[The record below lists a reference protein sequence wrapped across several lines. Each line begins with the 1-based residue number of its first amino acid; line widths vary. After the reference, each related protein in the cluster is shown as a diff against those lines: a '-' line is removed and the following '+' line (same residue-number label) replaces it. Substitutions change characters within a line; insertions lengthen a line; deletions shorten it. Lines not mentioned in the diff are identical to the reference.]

1 MQIFIWLVIQFFIS
15 INIKIIYFQISTL
28 SVLFFRNSFSQSL
41 KFMTV
46 FIIHFCLISNTFSS
60 FPKSISILHM
70 YYLFIASLTFY
81 FTIVIYIYIYIYR
94 LLSKNTVYIDI
105 LINKIITLIILKNKI
120 HKSYFYIIHM
130 FDDPPMYRD
139 MFHRDKLQHN
149 I

>member
-1 MQIFIWLVIQFFIS
+1 LVIQFNIS

-46 FIIHFCLISNTFSS
+46 FIIHFCLISNSFSS

-70 YYLFIASLTFY
+70 YYLFLASLTFC
-81 FTIVIYIYIYIYR
+81 FTIVIYIYISFIIKKHSIYW
-94 LLSKNTVYIDI
+94 YI

-130 FDDPPMYRD
+130 FDDPPMYHD
-139 MFHRDKLQHN
+139 MFHRDKL
-149 I
+149 